1 MTQMHRPNP
10 PDPPPGRT
18 GTAEFI
24 DPAERLKQLQIEL
37 AQQEAKLGHI
47 GKQRDELKAD
57 IDDLAKTV
65 DEVKTTLSDYG
76 GEVKDLETRLHGL
89 QYFYDQKHK
98 MVMAA
103 IGEKRDLI
111 DDRIR
116 QFDHET
122 DRIGERLEQLRDMRD
137 TAQQDSERADAFQQ
151 EKQADYDAVKE
162 YKTATENRLAEMETL
177 KASITQADEKNDIG
191 SMYFLILEFRWV
203 LEHTRILSQNHLAH
217 DLKEE
222 LSELEA
228 AKEDA
233 RTKKA
238 AWDNLKAEYDAHKA
252 TLDARVAARR
262 QHLLDLI
269 HVICPVESATQ
280 TAAPK

>member
-10 PDPPPGRT
+10 HDPPPGRT
-18 GTAEFI
+18 AGTEFI
-24 DPAERLKQLQIEL
+24 DPSERLKQLQIEL

-65 DEVKTTLSDYG
+65 DEVKTTLSEYG
-76 GEVKDLETRLHGL
+76 SEVKDLETKLHGL

-103 IGEKRDLI
+103 IGDKKDPI

-116 QFDHET
+116 EFDHET
-122 DRIGERLEQLRDMRD
+122 ERMGERLEELQEMRD
-137 TAQQDSERADAFQQ
+137 AARDESERADTFQR

-162 YKTATENRLAEMETL
+162 YKTGTENRLTEMDALRT
-177 KASITQADEKNDIG
+177 AITQADEKNDVA
-191 SMYFLILEFRWV
+191 SMYFLVLEFSWV
-203 LEHTRILSQNHLAH
+203 LEHTRILSQHHLAH

-222 LSELEA
+222 LGELEA

-233 RTKKA
+233 RSKKA
-238 AWDNLKAEYDAHKA
+238 AWDNLKTEYDAHKA
-252 TLDARVAARR
+252 TLDARVASRR
-262 QHLLDLI
+262 QHLLDA
-269 HVICPVESATQ
+269 VQAMCPVQSPPA
-280 TAAPK
+280 K